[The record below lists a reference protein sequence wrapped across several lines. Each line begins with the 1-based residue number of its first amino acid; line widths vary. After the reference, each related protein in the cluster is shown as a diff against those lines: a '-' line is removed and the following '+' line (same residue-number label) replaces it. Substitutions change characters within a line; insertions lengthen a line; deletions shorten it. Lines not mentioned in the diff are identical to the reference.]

1 MTDTTLVPP
10 ALAEALATRGYETLT
25 QVQSAVIAPE
35 LAGQDLLVSAQTGS
49 GKTVAYFRVE
59 WPGYMVISECRLV
72 EGKNGLF
79 AAMPQKEYM
88 AAGVK
93 KYKAIV
99 YLEKP
104 LQDKVNA
111 AAIEAYQLLGRAPT
125 EPEDIPW

>member
-1 MTDTTLVPP
+1 MANHPMNIKDMP
-10 ALAEALATRGYETLT
+10 LAT
-25 QVQSAVIAPE
+25 I
-35 LAGQDLLVSAQTGS
+35 S

-79 AAMPQKEYM
+79 AAMPQKEYT

-99 YLEKP
+99 YLEKL